1 MFNWFSY
8 NLYLW
13 KNWYELWTSRWK
25 KFHKTIIAIEY
36 DELINFPDIDESDGK
51 EESSG
56 FNIVSPDLIDFSV
69 ASNGDSS
76 HISFSHSWESI
87 VTTRTVLLYVVSTEW
102 CSKAFLVCA
111 FNWMMLKSISL
122 VSSWHTMKCKTAS
135 KNKEENSQN
144 LSMYI

>member
-36 DELINFPDIDESDGK
+36 DELINFPDIDEYDGK
-51 EESSG
+51 GESSG
-56 FNIVSPDLIDFSV
+56 FNIVSPDLIDFNV

-102 CSKAFLVCA
+102 CSKAFL
-111 FNWMMLKSISL
+111 
-122 VSSWHTMKCKTAS
+122 
-135 KNKEENSQN
+135 
-144 LSMYI
+144 